1 MPINILGSLRRGFAS
16 LAEWVAYSGAS
27 SDKDPLSTTR
37 PDASQRLNRS
47 IHARNLTICA
57 IFSKRFALP
66 IEITT
71 EILDQAESWTCQF
84 DQSRKDWPSL
94 IQPICVEN
102 AEKIMAFS
110 KQLESSEIR
119 KLRKVQ
125 FRFVSKDQGW
135 SNHQHTLGGTYE
147 GSSSW
152 WELKI
157 QRAKPR
163 KQVGRTNTAETEEM
177 AAEGEVSQL
186 RRASSVAAWENVESL
201 YLRANKHAGQKME
214 RYDIQV
220 NSGHE
225 VFEHL
230 QPGDR
235 IVLCACARYPRWK
248 NFVESAIMILWFKDT
263 ID

>member
-1 MPINILGSLRRGFAS
+1 MPINILASLRRRFTS
-16 LAEWVAYSGAS
+16 LAEWIAYPGAS

-37 PDASQRLNRS
+37 LDGAQRLNRS
-47 IHARNLTICA
+47 IHARNLAICA
-57 IFSKRFALP
+57 IFSRSFALP
-66 IEITT
+66 IEISVD
-71 EILDQAESWTCQF
+71 ILDYAESWTCQF
-84 DQSRKDWPSL
+84 DQFRRDWPSL

-110 KQLESSEIR
+110 KQLESSDIR
-119 KLRKVQ
+119 RLRKVQ

-135 SNHQHTLGGTYE
+135 SNHEHFLGGTYE

-163 KQVGRTNTAETEEM
+163 EQVETEEM
-177 AAEGEVSQL
+177 PAEGEVSPL

-201 YLRANKHAGQKME
+201 HLQANRHAGQKME
-214 RYDIQV
+214 KYDIQV
-220 NSGHE
+220 DSGAE